1 MVNNFCLL
9 SPVKKQ
15 FLGQLG
21 FCAILSGE
29 RDKMAWIKSLPLLFN
44 IKKIP
49 ALCVLQGFCVTG
61 ISF

>member
-21 FCAILSGE
+21 FCVILSGE
-29 RDKMAWIKSLPLLFN
+29 CDKMADYNLAINSERLTKNGSVE
-44 IKKIP
+44 I
-49 ALCVLQGFCVTG
+49 
-61 ISF
+61 

>member
-21 FCAILSGE
+21 FCVILSGGG
-29 RDKMAWIKSLPLLFN
+29 DKMAGCN
-44 IKKIP
+44 IAINPERFTKNGSVEI
-49 ALCVLQGFCVTG
+49 
-61 ISF
+61 

>member
-21 FCAILSGE
+21 FCAILSGK

-44 IKKIP
+44 IKKNPCIVCI
-49 ALCVLQGFCVTG
+49 AGILCYRY
-61 ISF
+61 